1 MKLIFGLERQGW
13 NQIVQKSVLFSYHIA
28 KNNLV
33 MVKLVKKKGQN
44 TRFWIILTKVSDFY
58 NFLPSLNKSKIWSI
72 GI

>member
-33 MVKLVKKKGQN
+33 MVKLVKKGQN

-58 NFLPSLNKSKIWSI
+58 HFFQFKQI
-72 GI
+72 

>member
-58 NFLPSLNKSKIWSI
+58 NFLPIFSKSKIWSI
-72 GI
+72 AI